1 MVRKSRSAK
10 KSASIFAVASRRWRQ
25 IHIHS
30 IFNKHSARVRKIIA
44 TGIVSNLSAV
54 NKLRHR
60 FSLRHANDS
69 QRVVCLV
76 SVNSWTWLFLTTF
89 SRADEISSS
98 MSRRKPGNYLIDR
111 QMLGWKCKEL
121 ENNGDFVVHWPCLH
135 MSLCRR
141 KICLNDKKQVIFSFL
156 W

>member
-1 MVRKSRSAK
+1 MTSQ
-10 KSASIFAVASRRWRQ
+10 IFTQTCERLAAGCLFGVC
-25 IHIHS
+25 
-30 IFNKHSARVRKIIA
+30 K
-44 TGIVSNLSAV
+44 LV
-54 NKLRHR
+54 NVT
-60 FSLRHANDS
+60 F
-69 QRVVCLV
+69 
-76 SVNSWTWLFLTTF
+76 FLTTF

-121 ENNGDFVVHWPCLH
+121 ENNGDFVVHWPCLQ

-156 W
+156 CWKNKITDVRFDYQLKSPKTTLELRIGSFLSNLRSSVLGGSVKVGGWGKG